1 MSDSAG
7 PSSSSDQRQ
16 RGLNVEALKQH
27 VLTHKID
34 CGLWAIRVLT
44 ILFTC
49 GYFLPIFGSAQ
60 NAYYKAL
67 IANAAINALRLH
79 QRLGRVRLSREFVA
93 QLLMEDSCHYL
104 FYSMIF
110 IYVAPLTL
118 VLLPVVLFAILHS
131 ASYSLTLLDTLGQNS
146 WWGARL
152 LISLVEF
159 QSLNILRLIAF
170 TEIIMM
176 PLTVLFVAMGR
187 ASLLTPFIYYHF
199 LTQRYTSRRNPY
211 NRNMFHEL
219 RILFEKTAA
228 KPNLPSF
235 VKSILLGIINFTVK
249 LAPPQVQAQ
258 HQQ

>member
-1 MSDSAG
+1 MNDGAG
-7 PSSSSDQRQ
+7 PSGASQQRP
-16 RGLNVEALKQH
+16 RGLNVDALKQH
-27 VLTHKID
+27 IVAHKID
-34 CGLWAIRVLT
+34 CSLWAIRILT
-44 ILFTC
+44 IIFTL
-49 GYFLPIFGSAQ
+49 GYFVPIFGSAQ

-79 QRLGRVRLSREFVA
+79 QRLGRVRLSREFLA
-93 QLLMEDSCHYL
+93 ELLIEDSCHYL

-110 IYVAPLTL
+110 IY
-118 VLLPVVLFAILHS
+118 
-131 ASYSLTLLDTLGQNS
+131 TLGQNS

-176 PLTVLFVAMGR
+176 PLTVLFVLMGR

-211 NRNMFHEL
+211 NRNMFYEL
-219 RILFEKTAA
+219 RILIERTAEK
-228 KPNLPSF
+228 PGLPSF
-235 VKSILLGIINFTVK
+235 IRQALLGIVNFTIK
-249 LAPPQVQAQ
+249 LAPIQ
-258 HQQ
+258 HQQQQQHQQ

>member
-1 MSDSAG
+1 VKNTESKVNICAFTSANKV
-7 PSSSSDQRQ
+7 PIKMNCSRLVKWRNFPRELSPIR
-16 RGLNVEALKQH
+16 RNV
-27 VLTHKID
+27 
-34 CGLWAIRVLT
+34 CCR
-44 ILFTC
+44 
-49 GYFLPIFGSAQ
+49 SAQ

-79 QRLGRVRLSREFVA
+79 QRLGRVRLSREFLA
-93 QLLMEDSCHYL
+93 ELLMEDSCHYL

-110 IYVAPLTL
+110 LYVAPLTL
-118 VLLPVVLFAILHS
+118 VLLPVVLFAILHA
-131 ASYSLTLLDTLGQNS
+131 ASYSLTLLDTMGQNS

-176 PLTVLFVAMGR
+176 PLTVLFVLMGR

-211 NRNMFHEL
+211 NRNMFYEL
-219 RILFEKTAA
+219 RVLLERTAA
-228 KPNLPSF
+228 KPKMPSF
-235 VKSILLGIINFTVK
+235 IKAALLGIVNFTVK
-249 LAPPQVQAQ
+249 LAPPQVVQPQQ